1 MIHSNLKIKLI
12 EAQQFFYL
20 KAQIYKLDLLTK
32 KLKNKR
38 DILDNL
44 TVQFY
49 GDFGTSAEIKPVCH
63 EYLSMQPHDL
73 ENRLIDVFH
82 FHSIRTPDLGSIFK
96 IKLKQNFGGKPLNWY
111 LEGVKITHDKLDFS
125 FPYHKWIRLD
135 KDKKKA
141 EIKLYEKVGKTV
153 LPKLYKEI
161 YFYYIM

>member
-1 MIHSNLKIKLI
+1 M
-12 EAQQFFYL
+12 
-20 KAQIYKLDLLTK
+20 DLLTK
-32 KLKNKR
+32 KLKHKR

-44 TVQFY
+44 SVQFY

-63 EYLSMQPHDL
+63 EYHAMQPHDL

-96 IKLKQNFGGKPLNWY
+96 IKLKQSIGGKPLNWY

-135 KDKKKA
+135 NDKMKA
-141 EIKLYEKVGKTV
+141 EIKLYENVEAFRKYNIYEDIYSVG
-153 LPKLYKEI
+153 L
-161 YFYYIM
+161 